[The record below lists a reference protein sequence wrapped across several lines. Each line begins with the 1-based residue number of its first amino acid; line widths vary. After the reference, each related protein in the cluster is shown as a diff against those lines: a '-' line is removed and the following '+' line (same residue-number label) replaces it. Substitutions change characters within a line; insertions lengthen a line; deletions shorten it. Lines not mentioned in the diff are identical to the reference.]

1 MNHIYSL
8 RFLSVVVFAAPGT
21 VWPLTLTFILCSKI
35 PKFKFFLE
43 AVIVSVAFSSG
54 VSDVF
59 LTLYLSELIP
69 AMDTKVYVIS

>member
-1 MNHIYSL
+1 
-8 RFLSVVVFAAPGT
+8 
-21 VWPLTLTFILCSKI
+21 
-35 PKFKFFLE
+35 
-43 AVIVSVAFSSG
+43 VSVAFSSG